1 MAETKVIEREYTI
14 PLRRAWLKVPH
25 YERTGK
31 AIKIIK
37 KFIAKHMKIP
47 DRDVN
52 KVKLDVFL
60 NNQIWFRG
68 RKSPPSKVKIKVRK
82 ENDIVKVDFVEVP
95 EYVKFL
101 KVKLE
106 RRNKQPDKKP
116 APAEV
121 KQEVPEQKSEE
132 KKTEEKEKEQAVAEQ
147 HSKEA
152 EQQAKAQKHITKKKE
167 TGFHRMA
174 LKK

>member
-106 RRNKQPDKKP
+106 
-116 APAEV
+116 
-121 KQEVPEQKSEE
+121 
-132 KKTEEKEKEQAVAEQ
+132 
-147 HSKEA
+147 
-152 EQQAKAQKHITKKKE
+152 
-167 TGFHRMA
+167 
-174 LKK
+174 